1 MVPRRLTKHQ
11 CRRLLWTYSLMWL
24 TLKTVD
30 FEWSR
35 LSFITWMGFI
45 QSVEWKRPSEKVR
58 EKTEASCRERK
69 WDCLWTQHCNIRTT
83 GLPSL
88 LACPVGLG
96 LASPHNPES
105 QFVSLCLSIYIF
117 YWSRFSGELTYTAL
131 NVFYIWLADS
141 YFLLWLL
148 PWTPDL
154 HTEHLH
160 SDDNRSLQPVW
171 DLSRTTAFHL
181 PHSYLSSPSLG
192 VPPSH
197 STVPPFTQ
205 LQRLK
210 LLSHHRLFS
219 FFYLPYST
227 HR

>member
-35 LSFITWMGFI
+35 LSFITWVGFI

-117 YWSRFSGELTYTAL
+117 YWSRFWRTNIYGIKCLLYLTRRFLFLAL
-131 NVFYIWLADS
+131 TSPVNSRFAYWASPFRWQQVSPTSVGSVPNYSFPPAP
-141 YFLLWLL
+141 LL
-148 PWTPDL
+148 PFLPLPGCSPFPFHSAPIHPVAKAKTP
-154 HTEHLH
+154 
-160 SDDNRSLQPVW
+160 
-171 DLSRTTAFHL
+171 
-181 PHSYLSSPSLG
+181 
-192 VPPSH
+192 
-197 STVPPFTQ
+197 
-205 LQRLK
+205 
-210 LLSHHRLFS
+210 
-219 FFYLPYST
+219 
-227 HR
+227 